1 VTDKVRFAGS
11 RSDVAEILRSLDLY
25 VMPSLWEGLS
35 LAMLE
40 AMAAGLPVIISDVGG
55 AAEVLG
61 DGEFGVRV
69 PPGDVAALARAVMAL
84 VRNRRNGDWARR
96 TGSRAR
102 ALRFARTRRAPGNT
116 LCNAAQVGH
125 DYPQGGR
132 HCTPAR

>member
-1 VTDKVRFAGS
+1 VAAATGVTDKVRFAGS

-69 PPGDVAALARAVMAL
+69 PPGDIAALARAVMAL
-84 VRNRRNGDWARR
+84 VQDEAERRRLGV
-96 TGSRAR
+96 
-102 ALRFARTRRAPGNT
+102 
-116 LCNAAQVGH
+116 AAQRRVREH
-125 DYPQGGR
+125 YDLR
-132 HCTPAR
+132 ERVARLQAVYETLLK